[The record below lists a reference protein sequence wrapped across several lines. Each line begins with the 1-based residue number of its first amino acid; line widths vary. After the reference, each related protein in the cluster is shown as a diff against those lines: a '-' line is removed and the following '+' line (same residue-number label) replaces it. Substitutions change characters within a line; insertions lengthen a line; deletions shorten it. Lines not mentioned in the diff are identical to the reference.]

1 MAIDLRSMFQT
12 WLKVLTKPG
21 VDVFEAERLKP
32 AATLT
37 TALVWIV
44 LAGAVSTLLGLLHAR
59 LYPSF
64 SMDMWPFSSLMPAE
78 FLAAWEEI
86 PARSQIQ
93 ILSGVLTAPIVFIIS
108 VGIQHLL
115 ASQLGMDRI
124 RLGPSG
130 EKRFGKFGR
139 YAYLNATF
147 GAPLSIISP
156 LLDFLPLLNYMA
168 IPHPGHLPARAY
180 LLCYA
185 SGIPT
190 APRSSDLRN
199 LGGTDF
205 RWWRVGFIVG
215 RSLTIQGSAADLPA
229 RLRRG

>member
-32 AATLT
+32 SATLT

-44 LAGAVSTLLGLLHAR
+44 LAGAVATLLELLHAR
-59 LYPSF
+59 LYPYS
-64 SMDMWPFSSLMPAE
+64 SMNMWPFSSLMPAE

-86 PARSQIQ
+86 PARSQIE

-108 VGIQHLL
+108 VGIQHLI

-124 RLGPSG
+124 RLEPSG

-147 GAPLSIISP
+147 EAPLSIIIP
-156 LLDFLPLLNYMA
+156 LLDFVPLLNCMA
-168 IPHPGHLPARAY
+168 SLILGIYQLVLTYFATRAEYRLPRGRVIFVILVGPIFVGGGWG
-180 LLCYA
+180 LLSGVLYN
-185 SGIPT
+185 SGI
-190 APRSSDLRN
+190 
-199 LGGTDF
+199 
-205 RWWRVGFIVG
+205 
-215 RSLTIQGSAADLPA
+215 GS
-229 RLRRG
+229 

>member
-1 MAIDLRSMFQT
+1 M
-12 WLKVLTKPG
+12 
-21 VDVFEAERLKP
+21 
-32 AATLT
+32 
-37 TALVWIV
+37 
-44 LAGAVSTLLGLLHAR
+44 LLELLHAR

-86 PARSQIQ
+86 PARSPIE

-108 VGIQHLL
+108 VGIQHLI

-124 RLGPSG
+124 RLEPSG

-147 GAPLSIISP
+147 DAPLTIIIP
-156 LLDFLPLLNYMA
+156 LLDFLPLLNYMTSLILGIYQLVLTYFA
-168 IPHPGHLPARAY
+168 TRAEYRLPRGRA
-180 LLCYA
+180 
-185 SGIPT
+185 
-190 APRSSDLRN
+190 DLRK

-215 RSLTIQGSAADLPA
+215 SSLTIQGSVADLPP
-229 RLRRG
+229 RLRRR